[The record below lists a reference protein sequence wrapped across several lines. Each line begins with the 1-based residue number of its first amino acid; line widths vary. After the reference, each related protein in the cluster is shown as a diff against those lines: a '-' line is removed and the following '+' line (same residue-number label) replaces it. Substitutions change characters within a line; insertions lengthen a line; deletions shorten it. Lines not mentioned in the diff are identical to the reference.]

1 MPPRGALDSS
11 RGETARSIR
20 AVPARVSAHRHVPE
34 PKLRAPASE
43 PMTDRSPARPSFT
56 VVRADLAHTAAD
68 PSLNGAVVAIGNF
81 EGVHRGHRAVIAV
94 AQARARALSRK
105 AAVLTFEPHPRAVFN
120 PDEPVFRLSDEPAK
134 LRLLAGTGLD
144 GAIVM
149 RFDTALAAL
158 SAEDFVRRIL
168 VERFAVAGV
177 VVGFD
182 FHFGK
187 GRAGSP
193 DFLEAAG
200 RRHGFTVDIVPPF
213 SDDGRRISSGAIR
226 AALAAGEVETAAD
239 LLGYPW
245 FVTGAV
251 VHGDKRGRGLG
262 FPTANLRLDPAC
274 GLKHGVYAVRVG
286 LNGARH
292 DGVANFGRRPM
303 FDSGVVLLE
312 VFLFDF
318 NAEIYGATL
327 DVAFIHWI
335 RPELNFATVADLVR
349 RMDEDCGL
357 ARAALARMPD
367 AFPPI

>member
-1 MPPRGALDSS
+1 
-11 RGETARSIR
+11 
-20 AVPARVSAHRHVPE
+20 
-34 PKLRAPASE
+34 
-43 PMTDRSPARPSFT
+43 MTDRSPARPSFI
-56 VVRADLAHTAAD
+56 VVRADVAHATGDAA
-68 PSLNGAVVAIGNF
+68 LNGAVVAIGNF
-81 EGVHRGHRAVIAV
+81 EGVHRGHRAVIEV
-94 AQARARALSRK
+94 ALARGRALGGRK
-105 AAVLTFEPHPRAVFN
+105 TAVLTFEPHPRAVFR
-120 PDEPVFRLSDEPAK
+120 PDEPVFRLSDEATK
-134 LRLLAGTGLD
+134 LRLLAHTGLD

-149 RFDTALAAL
+149 RFDAALAAL
-158 SAEDFVRRIL
+158 SAEDFVQRIL
-168 VERFAVAGV
+168 VDRFAVAGV
-177 VVGFD
+177 VAGFD

-193 DFLEAAG
+193 EFLAEAG

-213 SDDGRRISSGAIR
+213 ADDGVRVSSGAIR
-226 AALAAGEVETAAD
+226 AALGAGEVETAAD

-245 FVTGAV
+245 FVTGEV
-251 VHGDKRGRGLG
+251 VHGDKRGRTLG

-286 LNGARH
+286 LGGTRH

-318 NAEIYGATL
+318 TGDIYGATL

-335 RPELNFATVADLVR
+335 RPELSFASVGELVR

-357 ARAALARMPD
+357 ARAALARAPD
-367 AFPPI
+367 VFPPI